1 MQGYNVEMGI
11 EQASGC
17 RWPQDAHKAQEG
29 HSNFTPIGFSPNLT
43 L

>member
-11 EQASGC
+11 EQASGY